1 MTVEMVEATKTKG
14 YELAV
19 RQNGKI
25 CNQTHSI
32 GQTEKK
38 GKKKVPIKI
47 EMDELLGKI
56 NSSHQLES
64 SFL

>member
-1 MTVEMVEATKTKG
+1 MLKENKQNLYAYMTVEMVEATKTKG

-38 GKKKVPIKI
+38 GKKNKNRAFYRN
-47 EMDELLGKI
+47 M
-56 NSSHQLES
+56 
-64 SFL
+64 